1 MATSNHKIN
10 IWINLHFE
18 RWNFEHWSFK
28 CEMIVIALEW
38 GLGHDINLG
47 LNQLIWDLDQVQVQ
61 LEAFQAFSNKP
72 CSINGVLENS
82 TPLKLL
88 TPILLPAWQPNGMT
102 QSFLFC
108 LELDINGMLSIIG
121 TKCIHCLQFQSMVQ
135 LKYLIKRQK
144 MVEAPQEQNQCWEF
158 SIVGLLRISLTLLT
172 FPWTC
177 SSSPFQHLDK
187 GYALIPHSFTE
198 FY

>member
-1 MATSNHKIN
+1 M
-10 IWINLHFE
+10 
-18 RWNFEHWSFK
+18 
-28 CEMIVIALEW
+28 MALEW
-38 GLGHDINLG
+38 GLGHDINLGGHDINLG

-61 LEAFQAFSNKP
+61 QQAFQAFSNMS
-72 CSINGVLENS
+72 CSINNLRING

-88 TPILLPAWQPNGMT
+88 TPILWPVWQPNGMT

-108 LELDINGMLSIIG
+108 LELDTNGMLSIIG
-121 TKCIHCLQFQSMVQ
+121 TKCIHCLQFQSVVQ

-144 MVEAPQEQNQCWEF
+144 IVEALQQQNQCWEF
-158 SIVGLLRISLTLLT
+158 SIVGLLRISLNLLT